1 MRKAETPSSN
11 VTQNKNEELR
21 QKMSEKISIKENT
34 IILQA
39 KFKIQGYRTP
49 FVEKVKCEDNIPEV
63 RTTMKLEKT
72 VTFRKVSD
80 SLRRI

>member
-1 MRKAETPSSN
+1 MRKVETSSSN

-21 QKMSEKISIKENT
+21 QKSD
-34 IILQA
+34 
-39 KFKIQGYRTP
+39 RTP

-72 VTFRKVSD
+72 VTFIKVSD